1 VGWARANL
9 LYDTLRAPPK
19 PGTPLESLMLLVWHM
34 RQTIQLPET
43 RDIVQAITAAQSE
56 DQGLQKAI
64 KESWESFVD
73 ELMPYQRGTRKRQDQ
88 SAIDF
93 LKKEVARGPLK
104 VIPLVS
110 LRKPRSKLR
119 KRYES

>member
-1 VGWARANL
+1 
-9 LYDTLRAPPK
+9 
-19 PGTPLESLMLLVWHM
+19 MLLVWHM